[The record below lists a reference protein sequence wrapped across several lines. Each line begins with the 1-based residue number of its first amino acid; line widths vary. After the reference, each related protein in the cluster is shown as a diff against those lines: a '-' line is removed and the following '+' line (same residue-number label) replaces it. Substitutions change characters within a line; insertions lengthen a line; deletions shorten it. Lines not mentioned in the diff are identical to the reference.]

1 MAKFSTPNGWK
12 QNASSPRLS
21 TLIQKNLSPPLPTK
35 AAGAADFNVAFYL
48 NL

>member
-21 TLIQKNLSPPLPTK
+21 TLIQKNLSPPLTTQ
-35 AAGAADFNVAFYL
+35 AAGAAGFNMAFYL

>member
-1 MAKFSTPNGWK
+1 MAKYTTQKDWK

-35 AAGAADFNVAFYL
+35 AAGAAGFNVAFYL

>member
-1 MAKFSTPNGWK
+1 MAKYSTPNGWK

-21 TLIQKNLSPPLPTK
+21 TLIQKNLSPPLPIK
-35 AAGAADFNVAFYL
+35 AAGAAGFNVAFYL